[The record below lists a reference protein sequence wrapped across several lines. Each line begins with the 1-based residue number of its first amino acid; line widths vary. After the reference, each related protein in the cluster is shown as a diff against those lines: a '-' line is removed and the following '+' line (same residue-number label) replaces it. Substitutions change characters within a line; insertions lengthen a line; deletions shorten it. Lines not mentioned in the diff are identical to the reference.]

1 MGQTWTIADVK
12 FYVFFAVELFS
23 DQDEVQAALAG
34 CPRILA
40 SIAGLREHPRIK
52 PYLAARKAT
61 KI

>member
-40 SIAGLREHPRIK
+40 SDRRH
-52 PYLAARKAT
+52 ARASASSRT
-61 KI
+61 SPPA

>member
-23 DQDEVQAALAG
+23 DQDEVQAALVG

-40 SIAGLREHPRIK
+40 SDRRH
-52 PYLAARKAT
+52 ARASASSRT
-61 KI
+61 LPPA